1 MVFPDVP
8 EVELCSSGS
17 GQGGDCTNEVV
28 LFSHRVD
35 YSHDGILPI
44 RLWEFGYKINANSA
58 PGRIC
63 EGPKDAQKV
72 QDSRIA
78 V

>member
-1 MVFPDVP
+1 MFPDVS

-17 GQGGDCTNEVV
+17 RQGGDCTDEVT
-28 LFSHRVD
+28 LFSHGVN
-35 YSHDGILPI
+35 YNHNGVLPI
-44 RLWEFGYKINANSA
+44 RLWEFGYKIDANSA